1 MQFSENFGLKNIMIL
16 VDLNQ
21 VMISN
26 LMGQLYSSKTNEVD
40 EDLLRHMV
48 LNGIRSYRNKFSEE
62 YGELVICCDD
72 TNNWRKDSFP
82 YYKAHRKTNRDESD
96 LDWPNIFNCLNNIRD
111 ELKEFF
117 PYKHI
122 RVNRCEADDIIGTIC
137 HTEGVALGDGKEK
150 ILVLSGDKDFIQLHG
165 PNVKQYNPVLN
176 KFVGKGEDPVI
187 YIKEHILKGDRSD
200 GVPNVLSDD
209 NVFIEGRR
217 QRPLSKKKI
226 DAWVNEVFMTFTEE
240 EQKNYSRNR
249 RLIDLSCIPPE
260 LEEKIINEFIDA
272 KVASRD
278 KILNYFITK
287 KLKTLIEVI
296 DEF

>member
-1 MQFSENFGLKNIMIL
+1 MII
-16 VDLNQ
+16 VDINQ
-21 VMISN
+21 IMISN
-26 LMGQLYSSKTNEVD
+26 LMVQINGRNAVELS
-40 EDLLRHMV
+40 EDLVRHMV
-48 LNGIRSYRNKFSEE
+48 LNSLRGHNKKFRKE
-62 YGELVICCDD
+62 YGEMVIACDSK
-72 TNNWRKDSFP
+72 NVWRREVFP
-82 YYKAHRKTNRDESD
+82 NYKAGRKATREKSEHDWDTIFSMLHTIKDE
-96 LDWPNIFNCLNNIRD
+96 IRSF
-111 ELKEFF
+111 L
-117 PYKHI
+117 PYKVI
-122 RVNRCEADDIIGTIC
+122 ELETAEADDIIAT
-137 HTEGVALGDGKEK
+137 
-150 ILVLSGDKDFIQLHG
+150 LVKRTQNEVGPNHKKKVLILSGDKDFIQLHG

-176 KFVGKGEDPVI
+176 KFVGKGEDPTI

-200 GVPNVLSDD
+200 GIPNVLSDD

-226 DAWVNEVFMTFTEE
+226 DSWVNEVFMTFTEE

-249 RLIDLSCIPPE
+249 KLIDLSCIPPE

>member
-1 MQFSENFGLKNIMIL
+1 
-16 VDLNQ
+16 
-21 VMISN
+21 MISN
-26 LMGQLYSSKTNEVD
+26 LMVQINGRNAVELN
-40 EDLLRHMV
+40 EDLVRHMV
-48 LNGIRSYRNKFSEE
+48 LNSLRGHNKKFRKE
-62 YGELVICCDD
+62 YGEMVIACDSK
-72 TNNWRKDSFP
+72 NVWRREIFP
-82 YYKAHRKTNRDESD
+82 NYKAGRKATRAKSEHDWDAIFSMLHTIKDE
-96 LDWPNIFNCLNNIRD
+96 IRSF
-111 ELKEFF
+111 L
-117 PYKHI
+117 PYKVI
-122 RVNRCEADDIIGTIC
+122 ELETAEADDIIATLVKKIQNQVGPN
-137 HTEGVALGDGKEK
+137 HEK
-150 ILVLSGDKDFIQLHG
+150 KVLILSGDKDFIQLHG

-200 GVPNVLSDD
+200 GIPNVLSDD

-249 RLIDLSCIPPE
+249 KLIDLSCIPPE